1 MVDTGR
7 LRQSIQSRTTEN
19 SITFFST
26 EPYAAIHNDGG
37 EIVVTEKMKRY
48 FWHKYYASTGAFGRK
63 KDGSYRRD
71 KRTLQLS
78 DEAEFWKFMALKKV
92 GTTLKIPRRRF
103 LGTSPEVEQAVREI
117 IAENI
122 TEYINFEFRIKEQ

>member
-1 MVDTGR
+1 
-7 LRQSIQSRTTEN
+7 
-19 SITFFST
+19 
-26 EPYAAIHNDGG
+26 
-37 EIVVTEKMKRY
+37 
-48 FWHKYYASTGAFGRK
+48 
-63 KDGSYRRD
+63 
-71 KRTLQLS
+71 
-78 DEAEFWKFMALKKV
+78 MALKKV